1 MRTRV
6 LLHTCI
12 LAVGLLSPS
21 VFASPLPKLRTEG
34 SKMVSLSGK
43 PVTLRGCNLGSW
55 LLIEAWMLGWE
66 IEDQET
72 IIKVLADRFGRSE
85 SERLMTL
92 YRDGF
97 ITQRDF
103 DLIKDFGFN
112 LVRLPFDSRMLI
124 DEAGSLRP
132 NAFKLLDRGL
142 AMAEKAGIYVILDM
156 HGGPG
161 SQSTMDHTGKRDLNM
176 LWSDPR
182 LQDQMVDLWRT
193 ISKRYKDRSVV
204 AAYDI
209 LNEPYGDYRTDMR
222 PALRTLIP
230 SCYRAIRSTGDNT
243 VVIFPNALGAGITF
257 YGDLRSRGFKQ
268 IAFTDHYYPGLFGSP
283 STLQSH
289 AGVFAR
295 TMPEA
300 QQYLEQNNA
309 AMLIGE
315 FNVVLEKA
323 GGDAMMRRYF
333 DDFARRGWMA
343 TMWSYKLLKPA
354 AGVQSD
360 NWYLVTNR
368 EALPELDLRKSSLTE
383 IESYFAQLG
392 TMPLAAD
399 EELRQTLTSPRPPSI
414 HLPELLPLPISA
426 PKDRTFQDWSLVD
439 VATAKKSGLITTA
452 QSVSIVSTGSDVF
465 GRSDSFAFL
474 QQQAP
479 AKAVLTS
486 SVNSLLDSGSW
497 AKAGLMVRFGN
508 PKSKAYQSA
517 PFAMVNAFADGTVAF
532 LSREAQGESATESK
546 RFISPLPFR
555 IAIARDVNLVE
566 AYVESAPD
574 IWIKIGSATLKSSQP
589 AQIGLMAA
597 SNSRTLF
604 TRAEF
609 SRVTLSRS
617 NRPSGRLAETAQ
629 ASIQSRGE
637 NRVKDPYFRTISTGQ
652 SAWNQWGNAISTLP
666 GLNGVKVRPGAGLW
680 QDISVAPGKTY
691 AFAIRV
697 RRTPD
702 RPAMN
707 LTLSLEAISGSKSI
721 AITDQGL
728 STAGI
733 ESKEGWSVLRV
744 KAVAPLP
751 TMRVLVRTGS
761 IDGAEQAS
769 VEIEEAR
776 FWQEV

>member
-1 MRTRV
+1 MRAKSLALILTLV
-6 LLHTCI
+6 ISSLTLTAHATSLLR
-12 LAVGLLSPS
+12 
-21 VFASPLPKLRTEG
+21 LRTEG
-34 SKMVSLSGK
+34 SRMVTTSGK

-72 IIKVLADRFGRSE
+72 IIQVLTDRFGKSMAD
-85 SERLMTL
+85 RLITS

-103 DLIKDFGFN
+103 ELIKSFGFN

-124 DEAGSLRP
+124 DEKGVLKP
-132 NAFKLLDRGL
+132 GAFKYLDRGL
-142 AMAEKAGIYVILDM
+142 EMAEKAGVYVVLDM
-156 HGGPG
+156 HGAPG
-161 SQSTMDHTGKRDLNM
+161 SQSGMDHTGKRDLNK
-176 LWSDPR
+176 LWSDAK
-182 LQDQMVDLWRT
+182 LQNQMVELWRT
-193 ISKRYKDRSVV
+193 ISKRYKNRSVI

-230 SCYRAIRSTGDNT
+230 RCYRAIRSTGDST

-257 YGDLRSRGFKQ
+257 YGDLKSQGFKQ

-289 AGVFAR
+289 AGVFVR

-300 QQYLEQNNA
+300 QEYLKLNNA

-323 GGDAMMRRYF
+323 GGDAVMRRYF
-333 DDFARRGWMA
+333 DDFAKRGWMA

-354 AGVQSD
+354 AGVQPD
-360 NWYLVTNR
+360 NWYLVTNKD
-368 EALPELDLRKSSLTE
+368 ALPELDLKKSSLKE
-383 IESYFAQLG
+383 IESYFGKLG
-392 TMPLAAD
+392 TMPLVAD
-399 EELRQTLTSPRPPSI
+399 EELRLTLTSPRPPSI
-414 HLPELLPLPISA
+414 HLPELLPLPTSA
-426 PKDRTFQDWSLVD
+426 PKDRGFKDWSLLDVD
-439 VATAKKSGLITTA
+439 TAKKSGLVTTD
-452 QSVSIVSTGSDVF
+452 QSVSIVATGSDVF

-474 QQQAP
+474 QQKAP
-479 AKAVLTS
+479 TKAVLTS
-486 SVNSLLDSGSW
+486 SVNSLLESGPW
-497 AKAGLMVRFGN
+497 AKAGLMVRFGI

-517 PFAMVNAFADGTVAF
+517 PFAMVNAFSDGTVAF
-532 LSREAQGESATESK
+532 LFREAQGDLAKESK
-546 RFISPLPFR
+546 RFIGPLPFR
-555 IAIARDVNLVE
+555 IAIARDAHRVE

-574 IWIKIGSATLKSSQP
+574 IWIKLGSATIRSSHA
-589 AQIGLMAA
+589 AQIGLVAA

-604 TRAEF
+604 TRAGF
-609 SRVTLSRS
+609 SSVTLSRS
-617 NRPSGRLAETAQ
+617 NRPAGKLAETAQ
-629 ASIQSRGE
+629 ASIQSKGS
-637 NRVKDPYFRTISTGQ
+637 NLLKDPFFKMFSTGQ
-652 SAWNQWGNAISTLP
+652 FAWNQWGNAISSRP
-666 GLNGVKVRPGAGLW
+666 GLNGVTVKPGAGLW

-697 RRTPD
+697 RRTPE

-707 LTLSLEAISGSKSI
+707 LTLSLEATSGNKLF
-721 AITDQGL
+721 AITDQIL

-733 ESKEGWSVLRV
+733 ESKDGWSVLRV
-744 KAVAPLP
+744 KAVAPFP
-751 TMRVLVRTGS
+751 IMRILIRTGS
-761 IDGAEQAS
+761 IEGAEQAS

-776 FWQEV
+776 FWQEG